1 MSNSPQFNDVRVPR
15 TLVLDDS
22 IKDFLDSNINT
33 LLPQEFNLQDLA
45 WVVEMMVPPTYT
57 DVFTC
62 KELSPLSDD
71 CKRYGVSRERK
82 QNFLIMAYNPSYSVF
97 SPLMV
102 NLPTELAIKLKSFF
116 ILSQLMQKDLTIEV
130 SSSEIR
136 IMS

>member
-22 IKDFLDSNINT
+22 IKDFLGSNINT

-45 WVVEMMVPPTYT
+45 WVIELMVPPTYT

-62 KELSPLSDD
+62 KELSPLSDNL
-71 CKRYGVSRERK
+71 KRYGVSREGRK
-82 QNFLIMAYNPSYSVF
+82 NFLIMAYNPSYSIF

-102 NLPTELAIKLKSFF
+102 NLPTELAIKFKSFF

-130 SSSEIR
+130 SPSEIR